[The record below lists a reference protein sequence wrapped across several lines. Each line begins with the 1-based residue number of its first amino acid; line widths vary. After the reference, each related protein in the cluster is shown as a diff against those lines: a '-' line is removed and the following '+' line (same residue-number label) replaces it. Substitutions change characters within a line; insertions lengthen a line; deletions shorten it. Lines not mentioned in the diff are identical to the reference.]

1 MVPGKLFFPVS
12 HCKTLY
18 SYRLKTYRKA
28 VFSFPCIVP
37 IACHKRIF
45 YNLKALN
52 DITFPFFDVPCYL
65 NPSCPKPKYNISRIQ
80 MKNFPTKVEHLPNQN
95 TVVTNLN
102 AVVTKPKRFRYQP
115 KTLSLQNST
124 AVVTKLKHTMSR
136 GRNKRDQEHHATQKF
151 GWRQICQIRRV
162 MVLRYIL
169 YVKICIF
176 QLFFQKNCPARIP
189 FFKVQ

>member
-1 MVPGKLFFPVS
+1 MLTILKKILIKGNNSPGTIIFYFPLTTPTEKIIIKMVPGKLFFPVS

-28 VFSFPCIVP
+28 VFSFPCMVP
-37 IACHKRIF
+37 IDCHKRIF

-95 TVVTNLN
+95 IVVTNLN
-102 AVVTKPKRFRYQP
+102 AVVTKIKRCRHQT
-115 KTLSLQNST
+115 KTISLPT
-124 AVVTKLKHTMSR
+124 
-136 GRNKRDQEHHATQKF
+136 
-151 GWRQICQIRRV
+151 
-162 MVLRYIL
+162 
-169 YVKICIF
+169 
-176 QLFFQKNCPARIP
+176 
-189 FFKVQ
+189 